1 MIVEEEIKITKF
13 EDPDIIELTSN
24 DESNSN
30 IKEKCEVCNK
40 GFHDIDLYK
49 RHIRS
54 HGLFYLKSNGYLK
67 FTSNQMP
74 NILKKNQTKSHSK
87 GFNY

>member
-40 GFHDIDLYK
+40 GF
-49 RHIRS
+49 RS

-87 GFNY
+87 VFNY